1 MCHMMICTCCISR
14 ELHLRILIGSSLY
27 SYIVREYNNLYFLVQ
42 SWRSFINHIFVNDLE
57 VKEVDDCS
65 QGYDGMLELMM
76 AYLFPQHNHS

>member
-1 MCHMMICTCCISR
+1 MMYTCCMSR

-27 SYIVREYNNLYFLVQ
+27 REDNNLYFLVQ